1 VETTFNFGRSGQPPS
16 HPELLDYLAVELMDN
31 GWRMKA
37 LHRLIVTSAA
47 YRMRSHPGAPDGPN
61 RKADPDNRLLWRFPV
76 ARMEAEVVRDS
87 LLHAAGELDATM
99 GGPEVP
105 HEQGLTSR
113 RRSLYFAHHGESR
126 MEFLELFDAANPC
139 EAYRRTT
146 SVLPQQALALSN
158 SELALRVSRVLA
170 RRLGRAVEADASGP
184 AGEAAF
190 IRAAFE
196 QVLGRA
202 PSPAE
207 EQASAAFLARQVRLF
222 RESGAEAQ
230 AAGAGPEGPSTDP
243 AARARE
249 NFVHALFNHHDFVMI
264 R

>member
-1 VETTFNFGRSGQPPS
+1 
-16 HPELLDYLAVELMDN
+16 
-31 GWRMKA
+31 
-37 LHRLIVTSAA
+37 
-47 YRMRSHPGAPDGPN
+47 
-61 RKADPDNRLLWRFPV
+61 
-76 ARMEAEVVRDS
+76 
-87 LLHAAGELDATM
+87 
-99 GGPEVP
+99 
-105 HEQGLTSR
+105 
-113 RRSLYFAHHGESR
+113 

-158 SELALRVSRVLA
+158 SELSLRAGRVLA
-170 RRLGRAVEADASGP
+170 RRLGRAVAAGAAGADGGP
-184 AGEAAF
+184 AQEAAF

-222 RESGAEAQ
+222 RQSGAEVQ
-230 AAGAGPEGPSTDP
+230 AAGAGPEGPSSDP
-243 AARARE
+243 AVRARE
-249 NFVHALFNHHDFVMI
+249 NFVHALFNHHDFVTV